1 MLGTACRAVQ
11 DAAARRPCLPRFS
24 GQDRQFHFLGVPN
37 DGQAG
42 PDADLFADQNFV
54 QIVHAP
60 NGLAIEPHNKI
71 TLAQSSPF
79 GRAVLLN

>member
-1 MLGTACRAVQ
+1 MVGRACRAVQ
-11 DAAARRPCLPRFS
+11 GATARRPCLPRFS

-37 DGQAG
+37 DGEAG
-42 PDADLFADQNFV
+42 AYANLFADQNFV

-71 TLAQSSPF
+71 ALAQSSPF